1 MASKKIDTA
10 GLPWVCTQYTSEQM
24 ELFIKTMMSSVN
36 AYQSKNWTRAPEC
49 WMYPDDIDRE
59 DFRSSLYALEGDA
72 DWWSEL
78 LHKGSPVHLDAIH
91 SALTAQNSLLKNT
104 VLLSLIEVLWALDNN
119 GEPVSRG
126 MIAWFRANKFGAPP
140 FSWEAGGSPPTVPS
154 PKATLSIEKPLTLAE
169 YIKLEMEE
177 KKLQESIDSASDDES
192 VPHVS
197 LRRLTEVRNLLNA
210 ARARVI
216 AAVVP
221 SRTDTQ

>member
-1 MASKKIDTA
+1 MDT
-10 GLPWVCTQYTSEQM
+10 
-24 ELFIKTMMSSVN
+24 FIKNMMSSVN
-36 AYQSKNWTRAPEC
+36 AYQSKNWCRAPEC
-49 WMYPDDIDRE
+49 WTFPDDIHRE
-59 DFRSSLYALEGDA
+59 DFRSFLYSLEGDA

-78 LHKGSPVHLDAIH
+78 LYKGSPVHLDAIH
-91 SALTAQNSLLKNT
+91 SALTTQNSQLKNI
-104 VLLSLIEVLWALDNN
+104 VLLSLIEVLWAQDNN

-154 PKATLSIEKPLTLAE
+154 PKATLTIEKPLTLGE

-192 VPHVS
+192 TLYVS
-197 LRRLTEVRNLLNA
+197 CRRLSEVRQILNA
-210 ARARVI
+210 ARARAI
-216 AAVVP
+216 AAVP